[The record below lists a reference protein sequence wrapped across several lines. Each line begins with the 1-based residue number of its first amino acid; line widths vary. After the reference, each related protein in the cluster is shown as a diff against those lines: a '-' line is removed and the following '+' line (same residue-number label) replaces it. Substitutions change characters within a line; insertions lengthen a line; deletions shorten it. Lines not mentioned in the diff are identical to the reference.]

1 MRIFG
6 HCNVCPHS
14 VVRNLNP
21 DFSLSLENS
30 KDLWHSHHLE
40 QISASM
46 LWQMCT
52 LRFSTVCTVLC
63 GLTLACFAHLYGIP
77 AFGAFGLLSL
87 NICSRFLCWG
97 KRTCREV
104 TQCWNRW
111 PWCAVTERMLKLSV
125 FLLVP
130 PGYGGR
136 SNTFTKKHSPTWS
149 NCCKVITSLYVQPGW
164 RA

>member
-111 PWCAVTERMLKLSV
+111 PRCAGYWENTEALCVPIGASWLRRKVEHFNQKALSD
-125 FLLVP
+125 LE
-130 PGYGGR
+130 
-136 SNTFTKKHSPTWS
+136 
-149 NCCKVITSLYVQPGW
+149 
-164 RA
+164 